1 MGTVKNGPYGWYY
14 SYTTPKGQERFQ
26 NIPKDDYDM
35 FYAHGYLNDS
45 LLEAIVEQNK
55 TVVFKMPRK
64 DGSGDVEV
72 TAKLVPHIS
81 KSGKKCKRID
91 FSYELNSNDMT
102 TIINNLEKIGTS
114 YYVEATEGFDYTR
127 PQKVVDSLNLDRK
140 WKTYATQT
148 HVPFRTI
155 NKYCTIDVYIPKS
168 SKDKVTA
175 YLVIENKVP
184 RVVEEA
190 EFRAKL
196 REEEAREN
204 EAKAKVNQAREEAA
218 VVRQQ
223 VQLWLVQI
231 GNCIT
236 NKSKSDIVNIL
247 SQITSDIS
255 EEKVR
260 SRVIS
265 YLMCKGNVNL
275 NPLEVINEAMKN
287 LPYSISYT
295 NYDENAQQAVKTKVL
310 TDLKIIADYYK
321 NIYYRDS
328 LLKRYEQEGL
338 ASLTDSVDV
347 NTALSLGYF
356 TQVQTILVKYKTKAP
371 EYIITKMYPDEIDL
385 KSLEE
390 KLLNL
395 LKVYYDF
402 YDFPEKDRK
411 AIAKFIAVNKMS
423 EYYESISKFEDVVE
437 VLIDN
442 SRDPKL
448 TKPILESIAG
458 TSKADVLKNKTY
470 YFEKRGRL
478 RNNILVNRPIEL
490 LDGLRDCIKYFNT
503 SSGVA
508 ILTNIELDAD
518 ESFIFQFYTFAN
530 NEGDE
535 SGFDGRRMLNLTR
548 IYNRSHSPKIG
559 FVFDN
564 EEDTD
569 DESDE

>member
-1 MGTVKNGPYGWYY
+1 M
-14 SYTTPKGQERFQ
+14 
-26 NIPKDDYDM
+26 
-35 FYAHGYLNDS
+35 
-45 LLEAIVEQNK
+45 
-55 TVVFKMPRK
+55 
-64 DGSGDVEV
+64 
-72 TAKLVPHIS
+72 
-81 KSGKKCKRID
+81 
-91 FSYELNSNDMT
+91 
-102 TIINNLEKIGTS
+102 
-114 YYVEATEGFDYTR
+114 
-127 PQKVVDSLNLDRK
+127 
-140 WKTYATQT
+140 
-148 HVPFRTI
+148 
-155 NKYCTIDVYIPKS
+155 
-168 SKDKVTA
+168 
-175 YLVIENKVP
+175 
-184 RVVEEA
+184 
-190 EFRAKL
+190 
-196 REEEAREN
+196 
-204 EAKAKVNQAREEAA
+204 
-218 VVRQQ
+218 
-223 VQLWLVQI
+223 
-231 GNCIT
+231 
-236 NKSKSDIVNIL
+236 
-247 SQITSDIS
+247 
-255 EEKVR
+255 
-260 SRVIS
+260 
-265 YLMCKGNVNL
+265 
-275 NPLEVINEAMKN
+275 
-287 LPYSISYT
+287 
-295 NYDENAQQAVKTKVL
+295 
-310 TDLKIIADYYK
+310 
-321 NIYYRDS
+321 
-328 LLKRYEQEGL
+328 
-338 ASLTDSVDV
+338 ASLTDSVDI

-356 TQVQTILVKYKTKAP
+356 TQVQKILVKYKTKAP

-458 TSKADVLKNKTY
+458 TSKANVLKNKTY

-490 LDGLRDCIKYFNT
+490 LDGLRDCIKLFNT

-508 ILTNIELDAD
+508 ILTNIELDSD

-559 FVFDN
+559 FVFGND
-564 EEDTD
+564 EDTD